1 MRLPRIQDGAAGRLP
16 PVPLTWVLGSL
27 QTAAKAARPAH
38 PCSSST
44 QLHGYAAFSVN
55 EPLQQWPHRGLSG
68 LSRIAK

>member
-1 MRLPRIQDGAAGRLP
+1 MAFVGALRTCGA

-38 PCSSST
+38 PFSSGT
-44 QLHGYAAFSVN
+44 QRHRHAAFSVN
-55 EPLQQWPHRGLSG
+55 EPWQQWPHRGLSG